1 MEMKKNVIS
10 FINMKGGVGKTT
22 LCVNLAYCLAK
33 RFNKKIL
40 LIDLDPQFN
49 ATQYL
54 VDQETYLRNIYEKGQ
69 TIYTIMKSNSPV
81 ADMLTGQ
88 AKPEK
93 VDRLE
98 YNICENLDLIAGDL
112 NMLYLD
118 GPTGG
123 LDDRPYRLLNYINEN
138 GLRESYDYIFI
149 DCPPTQSIYTLTAF
163 NASDYYIMPVKPDF
177 LSTLGVDLFQRTVQ
191 QYNKN
196 APKKI
201 EPLGIVFT
209 LVQHYKHP
217 ERKMKEI
224 REKYRFN
231 TFENTLKYSIKVPE
245 TAEQGK
251 MIYDMTDTELSDL
264 REGIVKLAEEF
275 LNKF

>member
-1 MEMKKNVIS
+1 M
-10 FINMKGGVGKTT
+10 
-22 LCVNLAYCLAK
+22 
-33 RFNKKIL
+33 
-40 LIDLDPQFN
+40 
-49 ATQYL
+49 
-54 VDQETYLRNIYEKGQ
+54 
-69 TIYTIMKSNSPV
+69 
-81 ADMLTGQ
+81 
-88 AKPEK
+88 
-93 VDRLE
+93 
-98 YNICENLDLIAGDL
+98 CENLDLIAGDL